1 MISREDFESLRD
13 LPDKTISEDIIFRED
28 KNVSPNLIFEKVK
41 VQNTLG
47 YEIELN
53 GTYKPSHDSVT
64 FNFIQRGVGSICRFD
79 VNSTVHGDAGR
90 THKHSLHKESDP
102 RHNLPLADSR
112 PDLEGKSVQEI
123 WKTICKQSK
132 IQHQGRLILPEG
144 F

>member
-1 MISREDFESLRD
+1 MISRQDFESLRD
-13 LPDKTISEDIIFRED
+13 LPNKTIKENIIFKED

-41 VQNTLG
+41 IHTSLD

-64 FNFIQRGVGSICRFD
+64 FNFIQRGVGPICRFD

-90 THKHSLHKESDP
+90 THKHSLHKESDQ
-102 RHNLPLADSR
+102 RGNLPVAHSR
-112 PDLEGKSVQEI
+112 PDLEGKSVEEI
-123 WKTICKQSK
+123 WKMICRQSK
-132 IQHQGRLILPEG
+132 IQHQGRLIFPEG